1 MCLESVFVVEIESVD
16 IFTLLRKGIE
26 IVILEDKIMF

>member
-26 IVILEDKIMF
+26 IVISEDKIMF